1 MPTETWKLRDMADA
15 DRDEA
20 WRHLISTTH
29 LPWTLDVPREEPAGA
44 LARISRR
51 RLGDIDLV
59 DTVCPPCS
67 GRRTLADL
75 ARSPGEYVGV
85 LIVHAGREV
94 VSQGDREVVVAD
106 GGLIAWDS
114 VQLAS
119 FAVLETSRKQNLLI
133 PRERF
138 QQLMPR
144 PELATFRAVQPGP
157 ALELFRA
164 YLRSVSA
171 ADLEPSAAAAAGNAA
186 LELLGAVLG
195 SVIVPNRSV
204 VRDALRAKVKEYI
217 EVNLGERGLRPDG
230 VALAHGISVRT
241 LYVMFEDE
249 GDTVAGY
256 VRRRRLARAH
266 YDLTRPGS
274 APTIT
279 EIATRWGF
287 ADGAHFSRSY
297 LAEYGVTPSHARRGT
312 AHARRSSS

>member
-1 MPTETWKLRDMADA
+1 MVPTETWQLRDMAAA
-15 DRDEA
+15 DREEA

-29 LPWTLDVPREEPAGA
+29 LPWTMDVSPERPGRA

-51 RLGDIDLV
+51 RLGNIDLV
-59 DTVCPPCS
+59 DTLCPPCS
-67 GRRTLADL
+67 GRRTPADL
-75 ARSPGEYVGV
+75 QRSPGEYVGV
-85 LIVHAGREV
+85 LVVHAGREV
-94 VSQGDREVVVAD
+94 VSQGDREVEVGD
-106 GGLIAWDS
+106 GALIAWDS

-217 EVNLGERGLRPDG
+217 EVNLGERGLRPG
-230 VALAHGISVRT
+230 SVALAHGISVRT
-241 LYVMFEDE
+241 LYVLFQDE
-249 GDTVAGY
+249 GDTIGGY

-266 YDLTRPGS
+266 GELTRPDS
-274 APTIT
+274 PRTIT

-287 ADGAHFSRSY
+287 ADAPHFSRSY
-297 LAEYGVTPSHARRGT
+297 LAEYGVTPSQARRGT
-312 AHARRSSS
+312 HARRPPS